1 VVVGAGFTAIVF
13 AVDGVGMLAF
23 LDGAFAVGAIAF
35 SIGHGTDSL
44 GGGCLGLEG
53 QAVITSVEA
62 VGGLGDLGAYPLLR
76 VLPLAV
82 SLLQRLTF
90 SNAKK

>member
-1 VVVGAGFTAIVF
+1 VVVSAGLAAIVF
-13 AVDGVGMLAF
+13 AVNCVGMLAF
-23 LDGAFAVGAIAF
+23 LDGALAVGTIAF

-62 VGGLGDLGAYPLLR
+62 AGDLGGWAYPLLR

-90 SNAKK
+90 PDAEK